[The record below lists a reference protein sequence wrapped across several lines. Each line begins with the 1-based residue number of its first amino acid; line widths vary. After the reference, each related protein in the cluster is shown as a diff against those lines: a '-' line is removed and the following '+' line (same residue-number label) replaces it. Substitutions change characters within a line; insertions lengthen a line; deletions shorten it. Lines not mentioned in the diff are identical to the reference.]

1 MPSLRRGRRLHTNLA
16 VAVHNSRHAG
26 RMLCVLQED
35 VWAWFRSPRGWT
47 CTWHTAR
54 LRHIPLI
61 CLFFD
66 AHISCLQS
74 SAAVQPVPALQ
85 DALRLLRDMRAMGVA
100 PTAVTFNTLMDACLA
115 RGAPVAVPRLF
126 RALLAAGLA
135 PDAVSYTTLVAA
147 FARLGRPDDAVSPL

>member
-1 MPSLRRGRRLHTNLA
+1 M
-16 VAVHNSRHAG
+16 
-26 RMLCVLQED
+26 
-35 VWAWFRSPRGWT
+35 
-47 CTWHTAR
+47 AR
-54 LRHIPLI
+54 
-61 CLFFD
+61 
-66 AHISCLQS
+66 
-74 SAAVQPVPALQ
+74 Q

-147 FARLGRPDDAVSPL
+147 FARLGRPDDAVSLL